1 MQIDQS
7 NSPFKDLEYLMRRLN
22 ERQINLDNGKILYFE
37 NAFK

>member
-1 MQIDQS
+1 MHDYAYA
-7 NSPFKDLEYLMRRLN
+7 KDLEYFMCWLN